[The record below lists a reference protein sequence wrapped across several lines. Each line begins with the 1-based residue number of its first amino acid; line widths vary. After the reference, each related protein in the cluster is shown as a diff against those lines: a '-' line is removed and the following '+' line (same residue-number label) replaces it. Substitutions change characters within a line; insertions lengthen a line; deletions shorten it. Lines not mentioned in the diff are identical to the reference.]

1 MVVEQKKP
9 LIILT
14 GPTAAGEDKAFY
26 WSGKKYWRRDYQCRF
41 HAGV

>member
-1 MVVEQKKP
+1 MVVEQKTSYYINRTDSRRK
-9 LIILT
+9 
-14 GPTAAGEDKAFY
+14 DKAFY